1 MQAGESHVP
10 PCYCAAGVNNR
21 RPICRRGAFSSYNP
35 ESFIM
40 LIANAALPVWQAI
53 FLIFLSFGSL
63 IIALYCLLFMVPLK
77 KFVQRIESLGGGMEG
92 IKSHLSGIEA
102 YFEKELQRMESSRA
116 ERIDHLKTVTEER
129 FEAVERKMQDMEKTL
144 QRQENTG
151 NALGESMESMQQE
164 LQETMSTCANMER
177 RLREMRRDM
186 SVQGEETEGKLQKQV
201 RESFYELEATMLST
215 LEVLRDELLP
225 PKKDGTPHDSA
236 SSFSPV
242 SRKKGPHAGEQEPTD
257 SKIISAGPLFS
268 RSEPPDRDPDK
279 SEDDDNGR

>member
-1 MQAGESHVP
+1 
-10 PCYCAAGVNNR
+10 
-21 RPICRRGAFSSYNP
+21 
-35 ESFIM
+35 M

-53 FLIFLSFGSL
+53 FLIVLSFGSL
-63 IIALYCLLFMVPLK
+63 VIALYCLLFMVPLK

-102 YFEKELQRMESSRA
+102 YFEKELQRMESRRE

-129 FEAVERKMQDMEKTL
+129 FETVEHKMQDMEKAMERH
-144 QRQENTG
+144 QNTG
-151 NALGESMESMQQE
+151 NAVGDAMESMQQE

-225 PKKDGTPHDSA
+225 PKKNGTPHDPA
-236 SSFSPV
+236 SPFSPV
-242 SRKKGPHAGEQEPTD
+242 SRKKGLHADEQEPAD

-268 RSEPPDRDPDK
+268 RSESPDHDPGK